1 MLLMLVSTCLNFE
14 SRGLLCSSR
23 WSCRGSCRELGRVDA
38 DADRDWP
45 VVYFDSDQKLL
56 IGADAYDAWVVGAF
70 VQKPVELMLAML
82 AC

>member
-23 WSCRGSCRELGRVDA
+23 WSCRGSCREVGRVDA

-45 VVYFDSDQKLL
+45 VVYFDLYDGELL
-56 IGADAYDAWVVGAF
+56 WGATARMTLSLIEVLRAQD
-70 VQKPVELMLAML
+70 
-82 AC
+82 